1 MHSVLK
7 YLQAPMRN
15 ADALL
20 IDPTRFRAAMSAFT
34 TGVAVITTAWDG
46 GCHGMT
52 ANSLT
57 SVSLDP
63 CLLLVC
69 PRRGSSTGEAIHQR
83 MAFAVNL
90 LANEQAEISRR
101 FIGKLD
107 ERFKDLEVAFDRLG
121 LPLLPNCLAHFSC
134 VVRDIHPAGDHDI
147 VVGEVVDCRA
157 RDGEPLVYY
166 RGGVGRH
173 RLQQLG

>member
-1 MHSVLK
+1 MLSVLK
-7 YLQAPMRN
+7 YLRAPMRN
-15 ADALL
+15 ADAHQ
-20 IDPTRFRAAMSAFT
+20 IDPAQFRAAMSAFT
-34 TGVAVITTAWDG
+34 TGVAVITTVCESGW
-46 GCHGMT
+46 HGMT

-69 PRRGSSTGEAIHQR
+69 PRRGSLTGEAIRQR

-90 LANEQAEISRR
+90 LADEQAEISQR

-107 ERFKDLEVAFDRLG
+107 ERFRDLEVAFDHLG
-121 LPLLPNCLAHFSC
+121 LPLLPDCLAHFSC
-134 VVRDIHPAGDHDI
+134 VVRDIHPGGDHDI
-147 VVGEVVDCRA
+147 VVGEVVACRA
-157 RDGEPLVYY
+157 RDGAPLVYY

-173 RLQQLG
+173 RLQPLG